1 MRTVRNFLS
10 LRDVIWARIG
20 RTSAAIA
27 ALGAAVALATLAP
40 MIARADT
47 PREVAS
53 GLSDAAFAMLNS
65 IDASAKA
72 GAMLA
77 PVASLASD
85 AQSLSGALD
94 KGDRAGAGHAMAAIV
109 KDRNQIDA
117 ARAVKDAPE
126 LPQWNAI
133 KGQIAALEAQVT
145 PIAGPVATSA
155 PPASSLAAPS
165 ASLPPEAPNAP
176 QVVISSR
183 SFTGGGV
190 RVRGFFEGTNLRSAG
205 IFDGSTPVKTIA
217 VTDVSGEQRVNFDFG
232 LQDPSPS
239 QTLEVTDA
247 LGRVARAQLA
257 PDAAALTH
265 SHDGREKMIE
275 LGGGE
280 LDSEAVASAGPAAIP
295 GPRNN
300 TEEIPRADG
309 SEDATGAP
317 GRRLPGGVEGPLT
330 NVQIN
335 VLGVMPSPSQP
346 GSYEVVG
353 QISGAGVHRAGV
365 YENGRLMK
373 AIPIGAGSYN
383 SFDVIF
389 QMAPGQQ
396 ASIRAYGLGRNF
408 IEASVDANNDGMST
422 ASAPPVVVV
431 PGGSP
436 YGYGSPYAYRSPY
449 GAPVYPGGYPP
460 GYAAPGY
467 GAPGYGAPGYGY
479 PAPGYGYPPGYA
491 PPGTP
496 WYRRLIP

>member
-1 MRTVRNFLS
+1 MRTVRNFLF
-10 LRDVIWARIG
+10 LRDWIWARSV
-20 RTSAAIA
+20 RTAA
-27 ALGAAVALATLAP
+27 ATLTLALVVSAP
-40 MIARADT
+40 LMARADS
-47 PREVAS
+47 PQAVAS

-65 IDASAKA
+65 IDADAKA
-72 GAMLA
+72 GTMLA

-94 KGDRAGAGHAMAAIV
+94 KGDHAAAGHAMAAIV

-117 ARAVKDAPE
+117 ALAAKSGQE
-126 LPQWNAI
+126 LPQWNSI
-133 KGQIAALEAQVT
+133 KGQIAALEAEVT
-145 PIAGPVATSA
+145 PVAGPVATSA
-155 PPASSLAAPS
+155 PPASSPAAPS
-165 ASLPPEAPNAP
+165 ASLPPEAPKAP

-183 SFTGGGV
+183 SFSGGGV

-205 IFDGSTPVKTIA
+205 IYDGSTALKTIA
-217 VTDVSGEQRVNFDFG
+217 VSDVSGEQRVNFDFG

-265 SHDGREKMIE
+265 SHEGREKMIE

-280 LDSEAVASAGPAAIP
+280 LDSDAVASADPATIP
-295 GPRNN
+295 GTRNN

-373 AIPIGAGSYN
+373 TIPISGGAYN

-396 ASIRAYGLGRNF
+396 ASIRAYGLGSNF
-408 IEASVDANNDGMST
+408 VEASVDANSDGMST
-422 ASAPPVVVV
+422 ASAPPVMVV

-460 GYAAPGY
+460 D
-467 GAPGYGAPGYGY
+467 YGAPGYGY
-479 PAPGYGYPPGYA
+479 PAPGYGYPPGYV
-491 PPGTP
+491 PPSTP

>member
-10 LRDVIWARIG
+10 LRDTIRAQAVRA
-20 RTSAAIA
+20 SAAILA
-27 ALGAAVALATLAP
+27 FALAVFAP
-40 MIARADT
+40 VATRADS
-47 PREVAS
+47 PQAVAS

-65 IDASAKA
+65 IDADAKA
-72 GAMLA
+72 GAMLP

-94 KGDRAGAGHAMAAIV
+94 KGDRAAAGHAMAAII

-117 ARAVKDAPE
+117 ARAVKGAPD
-126 LPQWNAI
+126 LPQWNSI

-145 PIAGPVATSA
+145 PVAGPVATSA
-155 PPASSLAAPS
+155 PPASNVLTPS
-165 ASLPPEAPNAP
+165 ASLPPEAPKAP

-190 RVRGFFEGTNLRSAG
+190 RVRGFFEGTDLRSAG
-205 IFDGSTPVKTIA
+205 IFDGSTPIKTIT

-265 SHDGREKMIE
+265 SPDGREKMIE

-280 LDSEAVASAGPAAIP
+280 LDSEAVASADPAAIP

-346 GSYEVVG
+346 GSYEVIG

-373 AIPIGAGSYN
+373 SIPISGGAYN
-383 SFDVIF
+383 SFNVIF

-396 ASIRAYGLGRNF
+396 ASIRAYGVGSNF
-408 IEASVDANNDGMST
+408 VEASVDANSEGMST
-422 ASAPPVVVV
+422 ASGPPVVVV
-431 PGGSP
+431 PGANP

-460 GYAAPGY
+460 GYG
-467 GAPGYGAPGYGY
+467 GYGY
-479 PAPGYGYPPGYA
+479 PAPGYGYPPGYV
-491 PPGTP
+491 PPSTP

>member
-10 LRDVIWARIG
+10 LRDTIRAQAVRA
-20 RTSAAIA
+20 SAAILA
-27 ALGAAVALATLAP
+27 FALAVFAP
-40 MIARADT
+40 VATRADS
-47 PREVAS
+47 PQAVAS

-65 IDASAKA
+65 IDADAKA
-72 GAMLA
+72 GAMLP

-94 KGDRAGAGHAMAAIV
+94 KGDRAAAGHAMAAIV

-117 ARAVKDAPE
+117 ARAVKGAPE
-126 LPQWNAI
+126 LPQWNSI

-145 PIAGPVATSA
+145 PVAGPIATSA
-155 PPASSLAAPS
+155 PPASSVLTPS
-165 ASLPPEAPNAP
+165 ASLPPEAPKAP

-190 RVRGFFEGTNLRSAG
+190 RVRGFFEGTDLRSAG
-205 IFDGSTPVKTIA
+205 IFDGSTPIKTIT

-247 LGRVARAQLA
+247 LGRVARAPLA

-265 SHDGREKMIE
+265 SPDGREKMIE

-280 LDSEAVASAGPAAIP
+280 LDSEAVASADPAAVP

-346 GSYEVVG
+346 GSYEVIG

-373 AIPIGAGSYN
+373 SIPISGGAYN

-396 ASIRAYGLGRNF
+396 ASIRAYGVGSNF
-408 IEASVDANNDGMST
+408 VEASVDANSDGIST
-422 ASAPPVVVV
+422 ASGPPVVMV
-431 PGGSP
+431 PGANP

-460 GYAAPGY
+460 GYG
-467 GAPGYGAPGYGY
+467 GYGY
-479 PAPGYGYPPGYA
+479 PAPGYGYPPGYV
-491 PPGTP
+491 PPSTP

>member
-10 LRDVIWARIG
+10 LRDTIRARAV
-20 RTSAAIA
+20 RASAAILA
-27 ALGAAVALATLAP
+27 FALAVLAP
-40 MIARADT
+40 VAARADS
-47 PREVAS
+47 PQAVAS

-65 IDASAKA
+65 IDADAKA
-72 GAMLA
+72 GAMLP

-94 KGDRAGAGHAMAAIV
+94 KGDRAAAGHAMAAIV

-117 ARAVKDAPE
+117 ARAVKGAPD
-126 LPQWNAI
+126 LPQWNSI

-145 PIAGPVATSA
+145 PVAGPVATSA
-155 PPASSLAAPS
+155 PPASSVLTPS
-165 ASLPPEAPNAP
+165 ASLPPEAPKAP

-190 RVRGFFEGTNLRSAG
+190 RVRGFFEGTDLRSAG
-205 IFDGSTPVKTIA
+205 IFDGSTPIKTIT
-217 VTDVSGEQRVNFDFG
+217 VNDVSGEQRVNFDFG

-265 SHDGREKMIE
+265 SPDGREKMIE

-280 LDSEAVASAGPAAIP
+280 LDSEAVASAEPATIP
-295 GPRNN
+295 APRNN

-346 GSYEVVG
+346 GSYEVIG

-365 YENGRLMK
+365 YENGHLMK
-373 AIPIGAGSYN
+373 AIPIGAGAYN
-383 SFDVIF
+383 SFDVVF

-396 ASIRAYGLGRNF
+396 ASIRAYGLGSNF
-408 IEASVDANNDGMST
+408 VEASVDANSEGMST
-422 ASAPPVVVV
+422 ASGPPVVVV
-431 PGGSP
+431 PGANP

-460 GYAAPGY
+460 GYG
-467 GAPGYGAPGYGY
+467 GYGY
-479 PAPGYGYPPGYA
+479 PAPGYGYPPGYV
-491 PPGTP
+491 PPSTP